1 MIESIVHIHDLSFQ
15 LYITPQQIQER
26 VLHLGQKIAQDY
38 EGDPP
43 VFVVVLN
50 GAFIFAADLVRATPL
65 STTIRFVQLS
75 SYQGLSSTGEIE
87 VVLGLKEEEVAGRPL
102 IIIEDV
108 VDTGNT
114 LAWFKEDL
122 IKMKPKSVKIASLLL
137 KPDALQHPI
146 EVDYLGFSIPTEFVI
161 GYGLDYNEGGRDL
174 AGIYQKI

>member
-1 MIESIVHIHDLSFQ
+1 MVEPIVHIHDLSFQ
-15 LYITPQQIQER
+15 LYITPEKIQER
-26 VLHLGQKIAQDY
+26 VAQLGQEIAQDY
-38 EGDPP
+38 KDNPP

-87 VVLGLKEEEVAGRPL
+87 VVLGLKEEEVTGRPI

-114 LAWFKEDL
+114 LSWFKKDL
-122 IKMKPKSVKIASLLL
+122 QRMNPQSVKIASLLL

-146 EVDYLGFSIPTEFVI
+146 EVNYLGFSIPTEFVI